1 MRPAAIPAPARRA
14 YAILLKAYPPAFRAD
29 VGDEMA
35 AAFAERYRDEAARGT
50 RALAVLWARTLWDT
64 ARNAVPE
71 RMAAHTAR
79 THTSAIATNGGAMDT
94 LAQDVRYALRALAQ
108 QRAFAIV
115 AVLTLALGVG
125 ANTAIFSV
133 VNAMLLRPLPYPAAD
148 RLVLVWTTTGSG
160 RNSAA
165 WPEYL
170 DWRAQSRSFE
180 DMGVARP
187 QSVTLVGGAEPER
200 VVGAFVSSTT
210 SWAPARR
217 WAAPSGRRRRIPR
230 PRSRWPCSATAC
242 GRAASARTPRSWGA
256 RSS

>member
-35 AAFAERYRDEAARGT
+35 AAFAERYRDEAARG
-50 RALAVLWARTLWDT
+50 R
-64 ARNAVPE
+64 
-71 RMAAHTAR
+71 
-79 THTSAIATNGGAMDT
+79 
-94 LAQDVRYALRALAQ
+94 RALAQ

-200 VVGAFVSSTT
+200 VIGAFVSVDPVV
-210 SWAPARR
+210 ALAEE
-217 WAAPSGRRRRIPR
+217 
-230 PRSRWPCSATAC
+230 
-242 GRAASARTPRSWGA
+242 
-256 RSS
+256 